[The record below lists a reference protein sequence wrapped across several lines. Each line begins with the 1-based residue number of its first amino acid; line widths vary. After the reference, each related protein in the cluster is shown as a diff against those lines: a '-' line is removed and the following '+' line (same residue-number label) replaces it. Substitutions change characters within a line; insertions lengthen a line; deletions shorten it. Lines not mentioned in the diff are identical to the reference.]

1 MSKTSF
7 VIRIGGE
14 SGEGIVTIGE
24 VFVRIAAIS
33 GLEVFTFRTF
43 PAEIMGGHVMYQAR
57 IGPER
62 VLSQGDQTD
71 VLVAMNQEGFDKHI
85 DELRRGGCLVYDSD
99 VFSPPQSADFLPYA
113 IPVSRLSKELNFARG
128 KNLIMVGALGQLFG
142 LPLDKSEQ
150 MVERRLGKYK
160 SLLSLNL
167 DSLRLGRQYVQ
178 EHCPERPPVYLEPP
192 VGRTEDRLVMTGNQ
206 ATALGALAAG
216 CRFFSG
222 YPITPATSIMEF
234 LAQELPQ
241 LGGTLIQ
248 AEDEIAAITMIMGAS
263 YGGTK
268 AMTATSGP
276 GLALMIEAIGHA
288 SMTEIPV
295 VVVDVQRAGPSTG
308 MPTKTAQ
315 GDLFMALYASNDE
328 APRFVIA
335 PDSVE
340 DCFYQ
345 IVNAFNLAE
354 KYQMPVIVL
363 TDQAMSERV
372 ETIKPID
379 LGRVQVIDRLKPAF
393 NDNGRDNGYER
404 YALTEDGVSPMAIP
418 GMRGGHYV
426 AEGLEHDERG
436 APNYSP
442 EMHRAMTEKRYR
454 KVEAARHELRRWNVV
469 DEWGDPGAE
478 IGIIGWGS
486 TKGTVREAMARA
498 GQEGVRVCALY
509 PEMLLPMP
517 DEEIHAFLANKR
529 AVIVPELN
537 YRGMFG
543 DVITHRY
550 NVDVRHVTKY
560 DGLPF
565 KVQNI
570 YKAIMHAANDLV
582 SGVLGRWPPCDDTD
596 APSKEQHLQDGRGV
610 GDESLKRAGGELW

>member
-1 MSKTSF
+1 MSKGSF
-7 VIRIGGE
+7 VIRMGGE

-24 VFVRIAAIS
+24 VFVRIAAFS

-57 IGPER
+57 IGRER
-62 VLSQGDQTD
+62 VLSQGDEMD
-71 VLVAMNQEGFDKHI
+71 VLVAMNQEGYDNHI
-85 DELRRGGCLVYDSD
+85 DELRIGGALVFDSD
-99 VFSPPQSADFLPYA
+99 VFTPPESAEFYRYA
-113 IPVSRLSKELNFARG
+113 IPVTRLSKELNFARG

-142 LPLDKSEQ
+142 LPTRESEQ
-150 MVERRLGKYK
+150 VVERRLGKYK
-160 SLLSLNL
+160 TLLPLNL
-167 DSLRLGRQYVQ
+167 ESLRLGRKYVQ
-178 EHCPERPPVYLEPP
+178 ENYPERPPYYLEPP
-192 VGRTEDRLVMTGNQ
+192 EETPAERLVMTGNQ
-206 ATALGALAAG
+206 ATALGALVAG
-216 CRFFSG
+216 CRFYAG

-234 LAQELPQ
+234 LSHEMPAV
-241 LGGTLIQ
+241 GGTLIQ
-248 AEDEIAAITMIMGAS
+248 AEDEIAAITMTIGAS
-263 YGGTK
+263 FGGVK

-288 SMTEIPV
+288 SMTETPV

-315 GDLFMALYASNDE
+315 GDLFMALYAANDE

-345 IVNAFNLAE
+345 MINAFNLAE
-354 KYQMPVIVL
+354 TYQMPVIVL

-372 ETIKPID
+372 ETIRAID
-379 LGRVQVIDRLKPAF
+379 LSRIKVIDRLKPQL
-393 NDNGRDNGYER
+393 DGGDGDNGYKR
-404 YALTEDGVSPMAIP
+404 YALTEDGVSPMSIP

-426 AEGLEHDERG
+426 AEGLEHNERG

-454 KVEAARHELRRWNVV
+454 KVEAARSELRQWNVV
-469 DEWGDPGAE
+469 DEWGDSGAE

-498 GQEGVRVCALY
+498 MQDGIRVGALF
-509 PEMLLPMP
+509 PETLLPMP
-517 DEEIHAFLANKR
+517 DDEIRAFLADKR
-529 AVIVPELN
+529 VIIVPELN

-543 DVITHRY
+543 DVIAHRY
-550 NVDVRHVTKY
+550 NVKVRHVTKY

-565 KVQNI
+565 KVQSI
-570 YKAIMHAANDLV
+570 YDAIVEAADDLI
-582 SGVLGRWPPCDDTD
+582 SGVLGCWSPCGGY
-596 APSKEQHLQDGRGV
+596 ASPSKEQYIQEGEGTKDVVLM
-610 GDESLKRAGGELW
+610 RAGGE

>member
-1 MSKTSF
+1 MSKGSF
-7 VIRIGGE
+7 VIRMGGE

-24 VFVRIAAIS
+24 VFVRIAAYS

-57 IGPER
+57 IGSER
-62 VLSQGDQTD
+62 VLSQGDQMD
-71 VLVAMNQEGFDKHI
+71 VLVAMNQEGYDNHI
-85 DELRRGGCLVYDSD
+85 DELRLGGAVVYDSD
-99 VFSPPQSADFLPYA
+99 VFTPPESSSYLRYA
-113 IPVSRLSKELNFARG
+113 VPVTQLAKELNFPRG

-142 LPLDKSEQ
+142 LPVDKSEQ

-160 SLLSLNL
+160 SLLPLNL
-167 DSLRLGRQYVQ
+167 ESLRLGREYVQ
-178 EHCPERPPVYLEPP
+178 ENYPERPPYHLEPP
-192 VGRTEDRLVMTGNQ
+192 DGPTEERLVMTGNQ

-216 CRFFSG
+216 CRFYAG

-234 LAQELPQ
+234 LSQEMPQ
-241 LGGTLIQ
+241 LGGMLVQ
-248 AEDEIAAITMIMGAS
+248 AEDEIAAITMALGAS
-263 YGGTK
+263 FGGVK

-288 SMTEIPV
+288 SMTETPV

-308 MPTKTAQ
+308 MPTKTGQ
-315 GDLFMALYASNDE
+315 GDLFMALYAANDE

-345 IVNAFNLAE
+345 MVNAFNLAE
-354 KYQMPVIVL
+354 KYQLPVIVL

-372 ETIKPID
+372 ETIRPID
-379 LGRVQVIDRLKPAF
+379 LSKVNVIDRVTPELG
-393 NDNGRDNGYER
+393 DRENGYRR
-404 YALTEDGVSPMAIP
+404 YELTDDGVSPMAIP

-442 EMHRAMTEKRYR
+442 EMHRAMMEKRYR
-454 KVEAARHELRRWNVV
+454 KVESARRELRDWHVV

-478 IGIIGWGS
+478 IGIIGWGG

-498 GQEGVRVCALY
+498 MQEGIRIGAIY
-509 PEMLLPMP
+509 PETLLPMP
-517 DEEIHAFLANKR
+517 DEEIRAFLANKR
-529 AVIVPELN
+529 VVIVPELN

-543 DVITHRY
+543 DVVAHRY
-550 NVDVRHVTKY
+550 NVKVRHVNKY

-565 KVQNI
+565 KVQDI
-570 YKAIMHAANDLV
+570 YDAITEAADDLV
-582 SGVLGRWPPCDDTD
+582 AGVLGCWTPCGGYRS
-596 APSKEQHLQDGRGV
+596 PSKEQYLELGEGTADV
-610 GDESLKRAGGELW
+610 FLMRAGGE

>member
-1 MSKTSF
+1 MSKDSF
-7 VIRIGGE
+7 VIRMGGE

-24 VFVRIAAIS
+24 IFVRIAAYS

-43 PAEIMGGHVMYQAR
+43 PAEILGGHVMYQAR
-57 IGPER
+57 IGGER
-62 VLSQGDQTD
+62 VLSQGDQMD
-71 VLVAMNQEGFDKHI
+71 VLVAMNQEGFENHVG
-85 DELRRGGCLVYDSD
+85 ELRPGGSLVYNSDAFTPPESDSYG
-99 VFSPPQSADFLPYA
+99 LYA
-113 IPVSRLSKELNFARG
+113 VPVTRLSKELNFSRG
-128 KNLIMVGALGQLFG
+128 TNLIMIGVLGQLFG

-150 MVERRLGKYK
+150 MVKRQLGKYQ

-167 DSLRLGRQYVQ
+167 DSLRLGRQYVL
-178 EHCPERPPVYLEPP
+178 EHYPERPPHFLEPP
-192 VGRTEDRLVMTGNQ
+192 EEKTEERLVMTGNQ
-206 ATALGALAAG
+206 ATTLGALVAG
-216 CRFFSG
+216 CRFYAG
-222 YPITPATSIMEF
+222 YPITPATGIMEF
-234 LAQELPQ
+234 MAKELPRV
-241 LGGTLIQ
+241 GGTLIQ
-248 AEDEIAAITMIMGAS
+248 AEDEIAAITMAIGAS
-263 YGGTK
+263 YGGVK

-295 VVVDVQRAGPSTG
+295 VIVDAQRAGPSTG

-345 IVNAFNLAE
+345 TLNAFNLAE

-363 TDQAMSERV
+363 TDQAMTERV
-372 ETIKPID
+372 ETIRPID
-379 LGRVQVIDRLKPAF
+379 LSRIQVIDRLKPQL
-393 NDNGRDNGYER
+393 DGNGRIDGYER

-426 AEGLEHDERG
+426 AEGLEHSERG

-442 EMHRAMTEKRYR
+442 EMHMAMMEKRYR
-454 KVEAARHELRRWNVV
+454 KVEAARRELRHWNVV

-486 TKGTVREAMARA
+486 TKGTVREAMAQSV
-498 GQEGVRVCALY
+498 QEGVRVAALY

-517 DEEIHAFLANKR
+517 DEEIRGFLSNKR
-529 AVIVPELN
+529 AIIVPELN

-543 DVITHRY
+543 DVIAHRY
-550 NVDVRHVTKY
+550 NVKVRHMNKY

-570 YKAIMHAANDLV
+570 YDAIMEAADDLV
-582 SGVLGRWPPCDDTD
+582 SGVLGCWSPCGGFRS
-596 APSKEQHLQDGRGV
+596 PSKEQYLQV
-610 GDESLKRAGGELW
+610 GEGTGDVFLMRAAGGK

>member
-1 MSKTSF
+1 MSQGSF

-24 VFVRIAAIS
+24 VFVRIAAFS

-62 VLSQGDQTD
+62 VLSQGDRMD
-71 VLVAMNQEGFDKHI
+71 VLVAMNREGFENHI
-85 DELRRGGCLVYDSD
+85 DELRPGGCLVYDSD
-99 VFSPPQSADFLPYA
+99 VFTPPESKDYLLYA
-113 IPVSRLSKELNFARG
+113 VPVTRLSKQLNFMRG

-142 LPLDKSEQ
+142 LPLEKSEQ

-178 EHCPERPPVYLEPP
+178 KHYPERPPFYLEPP
-192 VGRTEDRLVMTGNQ
+192 EGGTEERLVMTGNQ

-216 CRFFSG
+216 CRFYAG

-234 LAQELPQ
+234 LSKELPA

-248 AEDEIAAITMIMGAS
+248 AEDEIAAVTMATGAS
-263 YGGTK
+263 FGGVK

-288 SMTEIPV
+288 SMTEIPL

-335 PDSVE
+335 PDSVG

-345 IVNAFNLAE
+345 MVNAFNLAE
-354 KYQMPVIVL
+354 KYQMPVLVL

-372 ETIKPID
+372 ETIRPID
-379 LGRVQVIDRLKPAF
+379 LSRVQVIDRLKPQLSG
-393 NDNGRDNGYER
+393 NGKDNGYQR
-404 YALTEDGVSPMAIP
+404 YALTQDGVSPMAIP

-426 AEGLEHDERG
+426 AEGLEHNERG

-442 EMHRAMTEKRYR
+442 EMHTAMTEKRFR
-454 KVEAARHELRRWNVV
+454 KVESARRELRHWNVV

-498 GQEGVRVCALY
+498 MQEGVRAAALY

-517 DEEIHAFLANKR
+517 DEEIRAFLSNKR
-529 AVIVPELN
+529 AIIVPELN

-550 NVDVRHVTKY
+550 NVKVQHVTKY

-570 YKAIMHAANDLV
+570 YDAIMEAADDLV
-582 SGVLGRWPPCDDTD
+582 SGVLGCWSPCGGFRS
-596 APSKEQHLQDGRGV
+596 PSKEHYVHEGEGTDDVLLMRAA
-610 GDESLKRAGGELW
+610 AGGE

>member
-1 MSKTSF
+1 MSKGSF
-7 VIRIGGE
+7 VIRMGGE

-24 VFVRIAAIS
+24 VFVRIAAYS

-57 IGPER
+57 IGQER
-62 VLSQGDQTD
+62 VLSQGDQMD
-71 VLVAMNQEGFDKHI
+71 VLVAMNQEGYENHI
-85 DELRRGGCLVYDSD
+85 DELRPGGALVYDSD
-99 VFSPPQSADFLPYA
+99 VFTPPESGDFLLYA
-113 IPVSRLSKELNFARG
+113 IPVTELSKEINFPRG

-142 LPLDKSEQ
+142 LPQDRSEQ

-160 SLLSLNL
+160 SLLPLNL
-167 DSLRLGRQYVQ
+167 DSLRLGREYVQ
-178 EHCPERPPVYLEPP
+178 KHYPERPPYYLEPP
-192 VGRTEDRLVMTGNQ
+192 KGETEERWVMTGNQ

-216 CRFFSG
+216 CRFYAG

-234 LAQELPQ
+234 LSKEMPR
-241 LGGTLIQ
+241 LGGMLIQ
-248 AEDEIAAITMIMGAS
+248 AEDEIAAITMTIGAS
-263 YGGTK
+263 FGGVK
-268 AMTATSGP
+268 SMTATSGP

-288 SMTEIPV
+288 SMTEVPV

-345 IVNAFNLAE
+345 TVNAFNLAE

-363 TDQAMSERV
+363 TDQAMSERIA
-372 ETIKPID
+372 TIPPID
-379 LGRVQVIDRLKPAF
+379 LSKVKVIDRLKPQLEG
-393 NDNGRDNGYER
+393 NGRENGYKR

-426 AEGLEHDERG
+426 AEGLEHNEHG

-454 KVEAARHELRRWNVV
+454 KVESARRELRHWDVV

-498 GQEGVRVCALY
+498 MDEGVRVSALF

-517 DEEIHAFLANKR
+517 DEEIRAFLANKR

-543 DVITHRY
+543 DVIAHRY
-550 NVDVRHVTKY
+550 NVQVRHVNKY

-565 KVQNI
+565 KVQDI
-570 YKAIMHAANDLV
+570 YDAVMEAADDLV
-582 SGVLGRWPPCDDTD
+582 NGVLGCWSPCDGMRS
-596 APSKEQHLQDGRGV
+596 PSKEHYVHEGEGTADVL
-610 GDESLKRAGGELW
+610 LMRAGGK

>member
-1 MSKTSF
+1 MSTGSF

-24 VFVRIAAIS
+24 VFVRIAAYS

-62 VLSQGDQTD
+62 VLSQGDQMD
-71 VLVAMNQEGFDKHI
+71 VLVAMNEEGFENHI
-85 DELRRGGCLVYDSD
+85 DELRHGGALVYNSD
-99 VFSPPQSADFLPYA
+99 VFAPPESGEFLRYA
-113 IPVSRLSKELNFARG
+113 IPVTELSKQLNFPRG
-128 KNLIMVGALGQLFG
+128 TNLIMVGVLGQLFG
-142 LPLDKSEQ
+142 LPLDRSEQ

-160 SLLSLNL
+160 SLLQLNL
-167 DSLRLGRQYVQ
+167 ESLRLGRQYVQ
-178 EHCPERPPVYLEPP
+178 ENYPQRPPYYLEPP
-192 VGRTEDRLVMTGNQ
+192 EGETDERLVMTGNQ

-216 CRFFSG
+216 CRFYAG

-234 LAQELPQ
+234 LSQQLPQ
-241 LGGTLIQ
+241 VGGTLIQ
-248 AEDEIAAITMIMGAS
+248 AEDEIAAITMAIGAS
-263 YGGTK
+263 FGGTK

-288 SMTEIPV
+288 SMTETPV

-315 GDLFMALYASNDE
+315 GDLFMALYAANDE

-345 IVNAFNLAE
+345 MVNAFNLAE

-363 TDQAMSERV
+363 TDQAMAERV
-372 ETIKPID
+372 ETIRPLD
-379 LGRVQVIDRLKPAF
+379 LSRVQVMDRVKPRL
-393 NDNGRDNGYER
+393 DGDGGDNGYKR

-426 AEGLEHDERG
+426 AEGLEHNERG
-436 APNYSP
+436 APNYTP
-442 EMHRAMTEKRYR
+442 EMHRAMTEKRHR
-454 KVEAARHELRRWNVV
+454 KVESARRELRRWNVV

-498 GQEGVRVCALY
+498 MQEGVRVGALY
-509 PEMLLPMP
+509 PETLLPMP
-517 DEEIHAFLANKR
+517 DEEIRDFLVNKR

-537 YRGMFG
+537 FRGMFG
-543 DVITHRY
+543 DVIAHRY
-550 NVDVRHVTKY
+550 NAKVRHVTKY

-570 YKAIMHAANDLV
+570 YDAVMDAADDLV
-582 SGVLGRWPPCDDTD
+582 SGVLGCWTPCGGFRS
-596 APSKEQHLQDGRGV
+596 PSKEQYIELGDGT
-610 GDESLKRAGGELW
+610 GDVVLMRAVGGE